1 MIKPNQIYLFLF
13 YVFFYKGSVHLFYFY
28 FFSMK
33 MAFDAEDALSLL
45 FSLFFSLQ
53 NEGGRFNLFLF
64 IYLFI
69 YFIYTYF

>member
-1 MIKPNQIYLFLF
+1 MFSFIKVQFIYFIF
-13 YVFFYKGSVHLFYFY
+13 I

-64 IYLFI
+64 IYLFYI
-69 YFIYTYF
+69 YIFLIFTSS